1 MTQMTA
7 QVFFVRGAAHDAVLV
22 PVAALQF
29 TGRGGARAGA
39 APDAAAANE
48 QGARAGRNGAGRGGR
63 GGRGGGAR
71 GGAAFDPEA
80 GLRPRP
86 ATVTVVRDDGMHEVR
101 DVTVG
106 VTDRV
111 NAAILSG
118 LNEGEKVVAG
128 MQVAG
133 GDGGTQRQQ
142 RPNGFGAPGGVPGG
156 LPGRIGGFR

>member
-1 MTQMTA
+1 L
-7 QVFFVRGAAHDAVLV
+7 R
-22 PVAALQF
+22 
-29 TGRGGARAGA
+29 R
-39 APDAAAANE
+39 
-48 QGARAGRNGAGRGGR
+48 GRNRLGTRKREGNCLGPSFGQSPPAFSPRP
-63 GGRGGGAR
+63 
-71 GGAAFDPEA
+71 AFDAEA

-86 ATVTVVRDDGMHEVR
+86 ATVTVVKDDGMHEVR

-133 GDGGTQRQQ
+133 ADGGTQRQQ